1 MKKLLAIIAFTSLSV
16 QAAPALPPVVTTL
29 MPVSIKPIMEIT
41 HELGRGVNP
50 LGPRLSS
57 QPSFGGGGVGGRP
70 AANMSNTAE
79 SYANNVGKVA
89 TAVGVANATV
99 KAMTGVD
106 VASNVARSIS
116 RSAEARGTQASH
128 QARANR
134 GGR

>member
-1 MKKLLAIIAFTSLSV
+1 
-16 QAAPALPPVVTTL
+16 
-29 MPVSIKPIMEIT
+29 
-41 HELGRGVNP
+41 
-50 LGPRLSS
+50 
-57 QPSFGGGGVGGRP
+57 
-70 AANMSNTAE
+70 
-79 SYANNVGKVA
+79 
-89 TAVGVANATV
+89 